1 MINRVTLASSQQSL
15 SLILAPERQ
24 AQYAWCQSRTAVT
37 FPFSLPLLYKIMGN
51 ACYSEP
57 LAFSN
62 SETCGVYLLLREGP
76 FVYQKNQSRRHILF
90 AGVDCHFWRNLERH
104 PHACVVSLLATFAK
118 LHMLFDIGCKA

>member
-1 MINRVTLASSQQSL
+1 MINRITLASSQRSL
-15 SLILAPERQ
+15 SPILAPERQ

-62 SETCGVYLLLREGP
+62 RETYVVYLFLHESP
-76 FVYQKNQSRRHILF
+76 FVYKRTNQGGTYYLPALIVIF
-90 AGVDCHFWRNLERH
+90 
-104 PHACVVSLLATFAK
+104 
-118 LHMLFDIGCKA
+118 